1 MAPESLNVAEKMQTL
16 EFDISKAEAASS
28 FSTTDHKLKAL
39 DVDQVFKPNY
49 PSHKKK
55 GRLKSFKRFEKFW
68 LARDSTISFF
78 FKSVSSFS
86 TTRHQI
92 TADTTASSLTSKL
105 PVTEEKNPTTEQSTD
120 TFIPSFQTYKN
131 EIKAKKLKSLTGE
144 SAPPSFSKL
153 HVKLRRW
160 VFVNHLHQ

>member
-39 DVDQVFKPNY
+39 DVDQAFKPNY

-68 LARDSTISFF
+68 LAETAQFH
-78 FKSVSSFS
+78 SFS
-86 TTRHQI
+86 NQFQAFQLLST
-92 TADTTASSLTSKL
+92 KL
-105 PVTEEKNPTTEQSTD
+105 QL
-120 TFIPSFQTYKN
+120 I
-131 EIKAKKLKSLTGE
+131 LR
-144 SAPPSFSKL
+144 L
-153 HVKLRRW
+153 H
-160 VFVNHLHQ
+160 H